1 MKCHSCKSSG
11 QSTPQLLHARTNTS
25 ECWNLHGCIVR
36 KHIFRDL
43 CFNWKYKIIFGSLW
57 NCRGKII
64 HGNTGVVYEEACFAH
79 NHWLLYESYHLQS
92 IDVHRMSGWDLLSGS
107 GFLIFYMACGLFFL
121 REVRSPR
128 PPMFVIGHLAPT
140 PPLLCE
146 HAYN

>member
-1 MKCHSCKSSG
+1 MKCHSCKGSG

-43 CFNWKYKIIFGSLW
+43 CFNWKYRIIFGSLW

-92 IDVHRMSGWDLLSGS
+92 IDVPSNEWVRFTVWLWLPHILYGLWFVFLEGSTQPQTSYVCDWSSG
-107 GFLIFYMACGLFFL
+107 
-121 REVRSPR
+121 PNT
-128 PPMFVIGHLAPT
+128 T
-140 PPLLCE
+140 PFMWTCL
-146 HAYN
+146 